1 MTLVSLESY
10 LFSGSL
16 KDNLCMAKDVS
27 EKEMNSVLEKVGILD
42 FVNEQG
48 GLDMCIL

>member
-10 LFSGSL
+10 LFSGTL
-16 KDNLCMAKDVS
+16 KDNLSVAKDAS

-42 FVNEQG
+42 FVHE
-48 GLDMCIL
+48 